1 MKFQRLSQSMGM
13 PTSGHLSTGF
23 KRPSDLGS
31 EDSVSSQHMQPESLS
46 KAIQLSVA
54 PVFLLA
60 GIGALMNVLSG
71 RLARIVDNAKQLRIT
86 ADAGG
91 EVDEFERRLARR
103 RMQLVIH
110 SIELLTA
117 ATLLIA
123 GMVATMF
130 LSVISRVNL
139 TLVVVPLF
147 ITSMVLVM
155 LATVLFLREVRMA
168 SALLNRLI

>member
-1 MKFQRLSQSMGM
+1 
-13 PTSGHLSTGF
+13 
-23 KRPSDLGS
+23 
-31 EDSVSSQHMQPESLS
+31 MQPENLS

-71 RLARIVDNAKQLRIT
+71 RLARIVDNAKQLRLT

-91 EVDEFERRLARR
+91 AVDEAERRLARR
-103 RMQLVIH
+103 RMQLVIRA
-110 SIELLTA
+110 IELLTA

-123 GMVATMF
+123 AMVAAMF

-147 ITSMVLVM
+147 IASMLLVM
-155 LATVLFLREVRMA
+155 LAALCFLREVRMA
-168 SALLNRLI
+168 SALLNRLL